1 MVVVVVVVTHKLGS
15 IKSRHTVIM
24 SGNLTVKV
32 AVLTSRIR
40 EWCMLRIAFCAHS
53 FVENTMNA
61 QPDNKH
67 ISMIADVQYV
77 TKLKQAG
84 QSSLTAAVTACI
96 CY

>member
-1 MVVVVVVVTHKLGS
+1 
-15 IKSRHTVIM
+15 M

-67 ISMIADVQYV
+67 IIIIMIADIQYV
-77 TKLKQAG
+77 TKLEQAG
-84 QSSLTAAVTACI
+84 KSSLIAAL
-96 CY
+96 YN

>member
-1 MVVVVVVVTHKLGS
+1 
-15 IKSRHTVIM
+15 M

-53 FVENTMNA
+53 LVENTMNA

-67 ISMIADVQYV
+67 IIVIADVQYV
-77 TKLKQAG
+77 TKLEQAG
-84 QSSLTAAVTACI
+84 QSSLIVAV
-96 CY
+96 